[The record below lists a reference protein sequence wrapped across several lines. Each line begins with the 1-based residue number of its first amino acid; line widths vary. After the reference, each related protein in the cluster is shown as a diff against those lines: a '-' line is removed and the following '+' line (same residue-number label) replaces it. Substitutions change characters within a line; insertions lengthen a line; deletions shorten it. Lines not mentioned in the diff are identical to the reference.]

1 MEGQPP
7 TTEELQARIAELE
20 RKLRERDQEPSTG
33 VARTG
38 ESSEVAP
45 LSELDTTLRRLIQRI
60 AMILQAE
67 KVVMMFATGR
77 PAN

>member
-1 MEGQPP
+1 MQSQMEGQPP

-38 ESSEVAP
+38 ESS
-45 LSELDTTLRRLIQRI
+45 
-60 AMILQAE
+60 
-67 KVVMMFATGR
+67 
-77 PAN
+77 